1 MRIHGLPI
9 IILSTL
15 TTQLFASSI
24 ELDKIT
30 ISTPTKFSQSLQDTT
45 ANVKVLTADEI
56 KERGFKL
63 VTKALS
69 SISGLNLSRQ
79 GGLGQAS
86 SLKLRGFESKRVLVL
101 IDGVRYNNPTGRSGA
116 EFSHLLIENIEKI
129 EVIKGPQSGIW
140 GADASA
146 GVINIITKKA
156 KEAGFSASINGE
168 YGSFDTRTYGLN
180 SSYTADKFDV
190 VLNALRVT
198 TDGFSALV
206 PKDADVKDFEDDG
219 YENNSADIKL
229 GFNASDKD
237 RVELFYNII
246 DTNSQ
251 FDNRNPNDAN
261 SSVDSKQYF
270 YGLSYVRTEGENQT
284 KIYANRSD
292 FERYYFQNKARDYS
306 GYVDEIGLNF
316 KVEYTKNGQM
326 SAGVD
331 YKNFKLDNKNREDY
345 ANSGIFISNSNKTPG
360 FYSGTTI
367 FSQSIR
373 YDKFEKFNNKFTY
386 KLGLKHIH
394 ESIEGLVGSVNY
406 ATAYNIPSL
415 YQLYSHV
422 GNENLN
428 PEETKGFDV
437 SVNYKGLELTYFSNK
452 VTNMIEYVIENP
464 MTFMGKFYNISDES
478 NLDGVELS
486 YENGIES
493 IDLAYGLNY
502 TYLKA
507 EDKDGKK
514 LLRRPKNS
522 ANISLDYY
530 GLSDAHFGTLIQYVG
545 KRDDSRNKKLDSYTV
560 VDFIVDYDITPQF
573 SLYGKIDNL
582 LDEEYQEITG
592 YATSSRAFY
601 MGFRYKIK

>member
-1 MRIHGLPI
+1 MRTNLFSI
-9 IILSTL
+9 IIVSTL
-15 TTQLFASSI
+15 ATQTFASSV

-30 ISTPTKFSQSLQDTT
+30 VSTPMKFSQSLQDTT

-69 SISGLNLSRQ
+69 SVSGLNLSRQ

-156 KEAGFSASINGE
+156 KKAGIGLSINGE
-168 YGSFDTRTYGLN
+168 YGSFDTKTYGLN

-190 VLNALRVT
+190 AFNALRVT

-206 PKDADVKDFEDDG
+206 PKDANLKDFEDDG

-229 GFNASDKD
+229 GLNVSTQD

-246 DTNSQ
+246 DTTSE
-251 FDNRNPNDAN
+251 FDNKNPNDAN
-261 SSVDSKQYF
+261 SSVDSKQHF

-284 KIYANRSD
+284 RIYANRSN
-292 FERYYFQNKARDYS
+292 FERYYFQNNARDYS
-306 GYVDEIGLNF
+306 GHVDEIGLNF
-316 KVEYTKNGQM
+316 KIEYKKDGQM
-326 SAGVD
+326 GAGID
-331 YKNFKLDNKNREDY
+331 YKNFKLDSKNKEDY
-345 ANSGIFISNSNKTPG
+345 ANSGIFVSNSNKIPG
-360 FYSGTTI
+360 FISGTTI
-367 FSQSIR
+367 LSQSIR
-373 YDKFEKFNNKFTY
+373 YDKFEKFDNKLTY

-394 ESIEGLVGSVNY
+394 EGIEGLVGSVNY

-437 SVNYKGLELTYFSNK
+437 SANYKGFEITYFNNK
-452 VTNMIEYVIENP
+452 VKNMIEYVIENP
-464 MTFMGKFYNISDES
+464 ATFMGKFYNISDES
-478 NLDGVELS
+478 SLSGVELS
-486 YENGIES
+486 YENGIEDF
-493 IDLAYGLNY
+493 DLAYGLNY

-514 LLRRPKNS
+514 LLRRPENS
-522 ANISLDYY
+522 ANLSLDYY
-530 GLSDAHFGTLIQYVG
+530 GLSDAHFGTLIQYIG
-545 KRDDSRNKKLDSYTV
+545 KRDDSRNRKLDSYIV
-560 VDFIVDYDITPQF
+560 VDFIADYDISSQF
-573 SLYGKIDNL
+573 SLYGKVDNI
-582 LDEEYQEITG
+582 LDEEYQEISG
-592 YATSSRAFY
+592 YATSPRSFY
-601 MGFRYKIK
+601 AGFKYKIR

>member
-1 MRIHGLPI
+1 MRTNTLS
-9 IILSTL
+9 IILVTAVST
-15 TTQLFASSI
+15 QIFASSVD
-24 ELDKIT
+24 LDKIT

-45 ANVKVLTADEI
+45 ANVNVITADEI
-56 KERGFKL
+56 KEKGFKL

-156 KEAGFSASINGE
+156 TKEGMSLSINGE

-180 SSYTADKFDV
+180 SSYKADKFDV
-190 VLNALRVT
+190 ALNALRVT

-206 PKDADVKDFEDDG
+206 PKDANLKDFEDDG

-229 GFNASDKD
+229 GFNATDKD
-237 RVELFYNII
+237 RVEVFYNII
-246 DTNSQ
+246 DTTSE
-251 FDNRNPNDAN
+251 FDDRNPNDAN
-261 SSVDSKQYF
+261 SSVDSKQHF

-292 FERYYFQNKARDYS
+292 FERYYFQNKKRDYS

-316 KVEYTKNGQM
+316 KVEYAKDGQM

-331 YKNFKLDNKNREDY
+331 YKNFKLNNKGREDY

-360 FYSGTTI
+360 FKSGTTI

-373 YDKFEKFNNKFTY
+373 YDKFEKFDNKLTY

-394 ESIEGLVGSVNY
+394 ESIKGLVGSVNY

-422 GNENLN
+422 GNEELN

-437 SVNYKGLELTYFSNK
+437 TINYKGLEVTYFSNEVK
-452 VTNMIEYVIENP
+452 DMIEYVIQNP
-464 MTFMGKFYNISDES
+464 MTFEGKFYNISDES
-478 NLDGVELS
+478 SLKGLELS
-486 YENGIES
+486 YENGLE
-493 IDLAYGLNY
+493 DFGLAYTLNY

-507 EDKDGKK
+507 EDKDGKQ

-530 GLSDAHFGTLIQYVG
+530 GLPDAHIGALIQYIG
-545 KRDDSRNKKLDSYTV
+545 KRDDSRNRKLDSYTV
-560 VDFIVDYDITPQF
+560 VDIITDYDINSNF
-573 SLYGKIDNL
+573 SIYGKVDNI

-601 MGFRYKIK
+601 MGFRYKIN